1 MDEDDERP
9 PAISPDPLSSEASHR
24 HRRWLSIGI
33 WIAGA
38 ATFLVAAFHI
48 GGGWYFASE
57 LDRRAL
63 SAAERRESLAPDYDL
78 RIVAVDDRT
87 ITIALSD
94 EHDALRQEGVWGLD
108 WEGGYGQLRDILSE
122 DAGAVVRSFEVL
134 RGEPPAPGVLAE
146 LDRRGFPGDPN
157 EGFGIPFQ
165 DVVFEGDLGQF
176 PAWFIDGDDDSWV
189 IFVHGNG
196 MTRRDALRSIPIAV
210 DAGMPALVITYRGD
224 EGAPDD
230 PSRKLQYGRT
240 EWRDLEAAV
249 GYALDNGAET
259 VVLHG
264 YSMGGAVILSFLL
277 ESSLADRVAG
287 VVLDAPMLDFNRTV
301 EFQAADEDLPLV
313 GIRLPRTLVESA
325 QLLATIRF
333 DIDWDRLDYLARADA
348 LETPILLIHGDED
361 QDVPK
366 STSDELARLRR
377 DLVTYIEVA
386 GAGHVEAW
394 NVDPEFYEDEVA
406 QFIERV
412 AGD

>member
-1 MDEDDERP
+1 MDADDP
-9 PAISPDPLSSEASHR
+9 GSPQGSHHVLEAEAPR
-24 HRRWLSIGI
+24 HRRWLSIGL
-33 WIAGA
+33 WIASA
-38 ATFLVAAFHI
+38 VIALVAAFHI
-48 GGGWYFASE
+48 GGGWYFASQ

-87 ITIALSD
+87 ITIARSD
-94 EHDALRQEGVWGLD
+94 EDDALRLEGVWGLA

-146 LDRRGFPGDPN
+146 LDRRAFPGDPN

-165 DVVFEGDLGQF
+165 DVVFEGDVGQF
-176 PAWFIDGDDDSWV
+176 PAWFIDGDDDTWV
-189 IFVHGNG
+189 IYVHGNG

-210 DAGMPALVITYRGD
+210 DAAMPALVITYRGD

-249 GYALDNGAET
+249 GYAVENGAND
-259 VVLHG
+259 VILHG
-264 YSMGGAVILSFLL
+264 YSMGGGVILAFLL
-277 ESSLADRVAG
+277 ESSLSDRVAG

-301 EFQAADEDLPLV
+301 EFQAADEDIPVV
-313 GIRLPRTLVESA
+313 GIGLPRTLVESA

-333 DIDWDRLDYLARADA
+333 DVDWDRLNYLARADE
-348 LETPILLIHGDED
+348 LEAPILLIHGDNDE
-361 QDVPK
+361 DVPK
-366 STSDELARLRR
+366 STSDELARLRP
-377 DLVTYIEVA
+377 DIVTYVEVA
-386 GAGHVEAW
+386 DAAHVEAW

-406 QFIERV
+406 RFIERV